1 MKKILLFARNGQ
13 LGFELQRT
21 LAPLGEVIALD
32 FPEVDFTKPSL
43 VSTLVRELRP
53 DFLVNPAAYTAVDKA
68 ESDHETAFL
77 VNRDSVRALAVSA
90 AELKI
95 PFIHYS
101 TDYVFDGTK
110 RSAYVETDT
119 TNPLNVYGQSKLEGD
134 QAVLAAGAPAIILR
148 TSWVYSMRQ
157 GGFVTKVLQW
167 AREQEVMRVVDD
179 QISSPTSARML
190 AEATALLLSKISEHS
205 LDWLLERTGIY
216 HCTGGGFCS
225 RYEWAEKIIELD
237 PSKEEQKVKKLVRAK
252 SNEFPVPADRPMV
265 SVLNN
270 GKFEQSFGLRLPDWQ
285 KGLQLTMENN

>member
-21 LAPLGEVIALD
+21 LAPLGEVIAVD
-32 FPEVDFTKPSL
+32 YPQVDFSKPL
-43 VSTLVRELRP
+43 GMRGLVREIKP
-53 DFLVNPAAYTAVDKA
+53 DIIVNPAAYTAVDKA
-68 ESDHETAFL
+68 ESERELAMAI
-77 VNRDSVRALAVSA
+77 NRDAPAVLAEEA
-90 AELKI
+90 ARLRI

-101 TDYVFDGTK
+101 TDYVYDGK
-110 RSAYVETDT
+110 KGSPYVETDA

-134 QAVLAAGAPAIILR
+134 LAVMATGAPAIILR

-190 AEATALLLSKISEHS
+190 AEISALLLAKS
-205 LDWLLERTGIY
+205 LEYPIEWLDERAGVY
-216 HCTGGGFCS
+216 HCTGGGSCS

-237 PSKEEQKVKKLVRAK
+237 PNKEEQKVQKLERAK
-252 SNEFPVPADRPMV
+252 STEFQVPADRPMV

-270 GKFEQSFGLRLPDWQ
+270 GKLEKIFALRFPPWDVGLT
-285 KGLQLTMENN
+285 LTMGD

>member
-21 LAPLGEVIALD
+21 LAPLGEVMALD
-32 FPEVDFTKPSL
+32 FPEVDFTKPAL
-43 VSTLVRELRP
+43 VSALVREWHP

-68 ESDHETAFL
+68 ESDRETAFL

-134 QAVLAAGAPAIILR
+134 QAV
-148 TSWVYSMRQ
+148 
-157 GGFVTKVLQW
+157 
-167 AREQEVMRVVDD
+167 
-179 QISSPTSARML
+179 
-190 AEATALLLSKISEHS
+190 
-205 LDWLLERTGIY
+205 
-216 HCTGGGFCS
+216 
-225 RYEWAEKIIELD
+225 
-237 PSKEEQKVKKLVRAK
+237 
-252 SNEFPVPADRPMV
+252 
-265 SVLNN
+265 
-270 GKFEQSFGLRLPDWQ
+270 
-285 KGLQLTMENN
+285 

>member
-21 LAPLGEVIALD
+21 LAPLGEVIAVD
-32 FPEVDFTKPSL
+32 YPQVDFSKPL
-43 VSTLVRELRP
+43 GMRGLVREIKP
-53 DFLVNPAAYTAVDKA
+53 DIIVNPAAYTAVDKA
-68 ESDHETAFL
+68 ESERELAMAI
-77 VNRDSVRALAVSA
+77 NRDAPAVLTEEA
-90 AELKI
+90 ARLRI

-101 TDYVFDGTK
+101 TDYVYDGTK
-110 RSAYVETDT
+110 GSPYVETDAT
-119 TNPLNVYGQSKLEGD
+119 HPLNVYGQSKLEGD
-134 QAVLAAGAPAIILR
+134 LAVMATGAPAIILR

-190 AEATALLLSKISEHS
+190 AEISALLLAKS
-205 LDWLLERTGIY
+205 LEYPIEWLDERAGVY
-216 HCTGGGFCS
+216 HCTGGGSCS

-237 PSKEEQKVKKLVRAK
+237 PNKEEQKVQKLERAK
-252 SNEFPVPADRPMV
+252 STEFQVPADRPMV

-270 GKFEQSFGLRLPDWQ
+270 GKLEKIFALRLPPWDV
-285 KGLQLTMENN
+285 GLTLTMGD